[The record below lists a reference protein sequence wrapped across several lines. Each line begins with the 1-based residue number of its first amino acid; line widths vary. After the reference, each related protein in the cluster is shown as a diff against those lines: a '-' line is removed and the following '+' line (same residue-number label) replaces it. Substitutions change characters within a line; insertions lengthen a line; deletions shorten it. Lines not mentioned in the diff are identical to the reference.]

1 MSFSFSHKLSES
13 TKATDILHHYHLMT
27 VAVLVREI
35 EEIGGPK
42 GRQEKRKNM
51 SIHPK
56 RELVCGAMIYTIQ
69 SKCSGNCC
77 YPHVQRREK
86 KEEIMFVKGQKTI
99 T

>member
-1 MSFSFSHKLSES
+1 
-13 TKATDILHHYHLMT
+13 MT

-51 SIHPK
+51 STHPK
-56 RELVCGAMIYTIQ
+56 RELVCGAMIHTIQ